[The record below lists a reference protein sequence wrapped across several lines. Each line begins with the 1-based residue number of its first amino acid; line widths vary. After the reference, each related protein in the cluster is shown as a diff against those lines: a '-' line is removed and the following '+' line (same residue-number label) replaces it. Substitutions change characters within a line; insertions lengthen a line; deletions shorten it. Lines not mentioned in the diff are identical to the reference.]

1 MAPPAPTACAAI
13 VRACATWDSITAGDT
28 ALEPAADASTTADE
42 RTPGLAPRM
51 VDSLADVERDKSTSG
66 LDFDPSGSGLGR
78 PAVAACAT
86 KASCALAAVRLAAD
100 DSIAA
105 DDARFGIGPAP

>member
-42 RTPGLAPRM
+42 RTPGLAPRV
-51 VDSLADVERDKSTSG
+51 VDSLADVERDEST
-66 LDFDPSGSGLGR
+66 
-78 PAVAACAT
+78 
-86 KASCALAAVRLAAD
+86 
-100 DSIAA
+100 
-105 DDARFGIGPAP
+105 